1 MQFSFFQVLAI
12 IFTYLLFGFFGY
24 RVSARIKRPV
34 ALAIWIVLVIA
45 TLASPFVMPGA
56 ILLGIDDFR
65 IYINF
70 SLQAIG
76 LGMIIGLATREIR
89 IKFGD
94 KGSS

>member
-1 MQFSFFQVLAI
+1 
-12 IFTYLLFGFFGY
+12 
-24 RVSARIKRPV
+24 
-34 ALAIWIVLVIA
+34 
-45 TLASPFVMPGA
+45 MPGA